1 MGVRNGKN
9 YVYGLV
15 LVAVTAVVT
24 LAIGDVARTVKEAP
38 VQNAIRA
45 GEIESLRVQVRN
57 IEQQQREF
65 KKAVDQEFAELR
77 ADMKHAN
84 EKILRELERA
94 NAALRRHM
102 EEDGV

>member
-9 YVYGLV
+9 YVGALV

-45 GEIESLRVQVRN
+45 GEIQQLRLQIKTV
-57 IEQQQREF
+57 
-65 KKAVDQEFAELR
+65 
-77 ADMKHAN
+77 
-84 EKILRELERA
+84 EK
-94 NAALRRHM
+94 
-102 EEDGV
+102 